1 MCSFKKLVFGYS
13 FRWGYEWKECPAYL
27 LDTLLSA
34 CLKYVFLSI
43 FVFSLIG
50 VVLSLRVLEFI
61 VYRSVPDLLSDILL
75 RFL

>member
-1 MCSFKKLVFGYS
+1 MERVSSVFVGHSFISLFEV
-13 FRWGYEWKECPAYL
+13 C
-27 LDTLLSA
+27 
-34 CLKYVFLSI
+34 VLSI